1 MKLII
6 QIPCFNEEDS
16 LPHSIPPIPK
26 NIKGIDTVEILL
38 IDDGST
44 DKTREVAR
52 SLGVKHIVGFKKNQG
67 LAKGFMLGLK
77 SALELGADIVVNT
90 DADNQ
95 YDAKNIPDLIKPIL
109 ENKADIVVGERPILG
124 HKEFSITKKVLQR
137 IGSFVVRVL
146 SGTDVKDAPSGFRA
160 FSRDAALQLNVYN
173 RYTYTLETLIQ
184 AGNKGLKVESIPI
197 NVNPFLRPSRLFTNM
212 YGYVKKS
219 LSTMIR
225 YFIIYNSFK
234 FFLIVGSVLL
244 SSASLIGLRFVYF
257 YIQNVGE
264 GKIQSLILGSS
275 LGVTGVLVIM
285 FGFISD
291 MIATNRQ
298 ILEKIQYDNKIQ
310 KLERNKVRQ
319 SKRHNAA

>member
-1 MKLII
+1 
-6 QIPCFNEEDS
+6 
-16 LPHSIPPIPK
+16 
-26 NIKGIDTVEILL
+26 
-38 IDDGST
+38 
-44 DKTREVAR
+44 
-52 SLGVKHIVGFKKNQG
+52 
-67 LAKGFMLGLK
+67 
-77 SALELGADIVVNT
+77 
-90 DADNQ
+90 
-95 YDAKNIPDLIKPIL
+95 
-109 ENKADIVVGERPILG
+109 
-124 HKEFSITKKVLQR
+124 
-137 IGSFVVRVL
+137 
-146 SGTDVKDAPSGFRA
+146 
-160 FSRDAALQLNVYN
+160 
-173 RYTYTLETLIQ
+173 
-184 AGNKGLKVESIPI
+184 
-197 NVNPFLRPSRLFTNM
+197 
-212 YGYVKKS
+212 
-219 LSTMIR
+219 MIR